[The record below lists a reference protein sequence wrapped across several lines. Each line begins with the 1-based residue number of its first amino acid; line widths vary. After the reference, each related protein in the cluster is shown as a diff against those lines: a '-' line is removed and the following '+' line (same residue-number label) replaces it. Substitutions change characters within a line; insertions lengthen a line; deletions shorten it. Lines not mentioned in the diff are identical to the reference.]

1 MPQLQRSC
9 SAYIHIFKE
18 GANMVAKR
26 PVWLFW
32 GVMLLMLGIPTA
44 FSYVVVGFLLG
55 VIGFLVAFLAIRP
68 ILNGGTNG

>member
-1 MPQLQRSC
+1 
-9 SAYIHIFKE
+9 
-18 GANMVAKR
+18 MVAKR